1 MDSIPLSALLIAL
14 VVLLVASG
22 FFSISETSLMAVNRY
37 RLKSLVKAGHRGAR
51 LAERLLVRTD
61 KLLGVILLGNN
72 LVNAAAAALVTVIA
86 FRLFGENEYALSLA
100 TVCVTFLILVFSEV
114 SPKVMGAAYPERVA
128 PVVSYVLSPLLK
140 LMQPAV
146 WFINLFV
153 NALLRLLRLRPPDL
167 ASGSVMGV
175 EELRTLLAES
185 GHMLPKA
192 HRGILLNLFDL
203 EKITVDDVMR
213 PRGQIEAID
222 LLSHPD
228 ELYQELATS
237 HHARVLAYEGEVNNV
252 VGIVKVRRVLAHCA
266 DGKVDMDTLREQLR
280 QPYFIPSGT
289 PLLTQL
295 HAFQETHQTFGLV
308 VDEYGDLLGLV
319 TVDDI
324 LEEIVGEFAAASPL
338 QSPLVIAD
346 EDGSWLVEG
355 SSSIRELNR
364 RLGLALPQEDA
375 RTLNGL
381 ILEHLEAMPEAGVS
395 VMIAGYPMEVI
406 QVQDR
411 MVKTARIYP
420 RRPEAG
426 ETRADL

>member
-1 MDSIPLSALLIAL
+1 MDSIPLGALLIAL
-14 VVLLVASG
+14 AILLVASA
-22 FFSISETSLMAVNRY
+22 FFSSSETSLMAVNRY
-37 RLKSLVKAGHRGAR
+37 RLKNLAKAGHRGAR
-51 LAERLLVRTD
+51 LAERLLARTD

-86 FRLFGENEYALSLA
+86 FRLFGENELALSLA

-114 SPKVMGAAYPERVA
+114 TPKVMGAAYPERVA
-128 PVVSYVLSPLLK
+128 PAVSYILAPLLK

-153 NALLRLLRLRPPDL
+153 NGLLRLLHLRRPDL
-167 ASGSVMGV
+167 AAGSVMGV

-192 HRGILLNLFDL
+192 HRGILLNLFEL

-213 PRGQIEAID
+213 PRSQIEALD
-222 LLSHPD
+222 LLAAPD
-228 ELYQELATS
+228 ELYQELVTS
-237 HHARVLAYEGEVNNV
+237 HHARLPVYEGELNNV
-252 VGIVKVRRVLAHCA
+252 VGVVKVRRVLTHCV
-266 DGKVDMDTLREQLR
+266 DGKVDIESLREQIR
-280 QPYFIPSGT
+280 PPYFIPAGT

-308 VDEYGDLLGLV
+308 VDEYGDLQGLV

-324 LEEIVGEFAAASPL
+324 LEEIVGEFAVAAPF
-338 QSPLVIAD
+338 QRPMVIA
-346 EDGSWLVEG
+346 EEGGGWLVEG
-355 SSSIRELNR
+355 SSSVRELNR
-364 RLGLALPQEDA
+364 RLGLDLPLGGA

-381 ILEHLEAMPEAGVS
+381 ILEHLEAMPEPGVS
-395 VMIAGYPMEVI
+395 IMIAGYPTEII

-420 RRPEAG
+420 RRQEPSAEPAS
-426 ETRADL
+426 L

>member
-1 MDSIPLSALLIAL
+1 LDSIPLGALLIAL
-14 VVLLVASG
+14 AILLVASA
-22 FFSISETSLMAVNRY
+22 FFSSSETSLMAVNRY
-37 RLKSLVKAGHRGAR
+37 RLKNLAKAGHRGAR
-51 LAERLLVRTD
+51 LAERLLARTD

-86 FRLFGENEYALSLA
+86 FRLFGENELALSLA

-114 SPKVMGAAYPERVA
+114 TPKVMGAAYPERVA
-128 PVVSYVLSPLLK
+128 PAVSYILAPLLK

-153 NALLRLLRLRPPDL
+153 NGLLRLLHLRRPDL
-167 ASGSVMGV
+167 AAGSVMGV

-192 HRGILLNLFDL
+192 HRGILLNLFEL

-213 PRGQIEAID
+213 PRSQIEALD
-222 LLSHPD
+222 LLAAPD
-228 ELYQELATS
+228 ELYQELVTS
-237 HHARVLAYEGEVNNV
+237 HHARLPVYEGELNNV
-252 VGIVKVRRVLAHCA
+252 VGVVKVRRVLTHCV
-266 DGKVDMDTLREQLR
+266 DGKVDIESLREQIR
-280 QPYFIPSGT
+280 PPYFIPAGT

-308 VDEYGDLLGLV
+308 VDEYGDLQGLV

-324 LEEIVGEFAAASPL
+324 LEEIVGEFAVAAPF
-338 QSPLVIAD
+338 QRPMVIA
-346 EDGSWLVEG
+346 EEGGGWLVEG
-355 SSSIRELNR
+355 SSSVRELNR
-364 RLGLALPQEDA
+364 RLGLDLPLGGA

-381 ILEHLEAMPEAGVS
+381 ILEHLEAMPEPGVS
-395 VMIAGYPMEVI
+395 IMIAGYPTEII

-420 RRPEAG
+420 RRQEPSAEPAS
-426 ETRADL
+426 L

>member
-14 VVLLVASG
+14 AVLLIASG

-114 SPKVMGAAYPERVA
+114 TPKVMGAAYPERVA
-128 PVVSYVLSPLLK
+128 PAVSYVLSPLLK

-237 HHARVLAYEGEVNNV
+237 HHARLLAYEGEVNNV
-252 VGIVKVRRVLAHCA
+252 VGIVKVRRVLAHCTA
-266 DGKVDMDTLREQLR
+266 GKVDMELLHEQLR

-295 HAFQETHQTFGLV
+295 HAFQDSRQTFGLV

-324 LEEIVGEFAAASPL
+324 LEEIVGEFAAASPF
-338 QSPLVIAD
+338 QSPMVIAD

-355 SSSIRELNR
+355 ASSIRELNR
-364 RLGLALPQEDA
+364 RLGLSLPQEEA

-395 VMIAGYPMEVI
+395 VMIAGYPTEII

-420 RRPEAG
+420 KRQESVEDGAN
-426 ETRADL
+426 L